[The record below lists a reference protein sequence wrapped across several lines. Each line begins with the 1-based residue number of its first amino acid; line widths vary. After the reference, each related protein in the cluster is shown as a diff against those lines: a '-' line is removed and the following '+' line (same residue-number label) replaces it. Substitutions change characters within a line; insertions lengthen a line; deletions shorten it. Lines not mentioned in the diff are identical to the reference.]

1 MSKQNRKRL
10 IKNLDEDIRNLL
22 FKLRVKL
29 PGGKNLEHDFSGDFT
44 PEYERLEEQLEE
56 TPQMLAFF
64 GAVLSEQKHVC
75 NVLELKIA
83 RRRAVVS
90 ENAREDATNNNMKI
104 AKYVLDEIADGDDE
118 LLRLQT
124 ELLVGQRTLGK
135 LYYFVDSIRMKTD
148 NLRSLAG
155 FKRQEMRD
163 ST

>member
-1 MSKQNRKRL
+1 MSKKRPKNI
-10 IKNLDEDIRNLL
+10 IKDLDEDIRNTL

-29 PGGKNLEHDFSGDFT
+29 PGGKLLEHDFSGDFR
-44 PEYERLEEQLEE
+44 PDYETLEEQLEE

-64 GAVLSEQKHVC
+64 GAVLSEQKHAC

-90 ENAREDATNNNMKI
+90 QNSREEAQKNDMKI
-104 AKYVLDEIADGDDE
+104 AKYVLDEIADGDNE

-124 ELLVGQRTLGK
+124 ELLMHQRTLGK
-135 LYYFVDSIRMKTD
+135 LYHFVDSIRSKAD

-163 ST
+163 S

>member
-1 MSKQNRKRL
+1 VNKNDRRSL
-10 IKNLDEDIRNLL
+10 IKNLDQDIKDVL
-22 FKLRVKL
+22 FILRIKL
-29 PGGKNLEHDFSGDFT
+29 PGGKSLKHDFSGDFT

-64 GAVLSEQKHVC
+64 GSVLSEQKHTC

-90 ENAREDATNNNMKI
+90 EDARETAQQSNMKI
-104 AKYVLDEIADGDDE
+104 AKYVLDEIADGDNE
-118 LLRLQT
+118 LLKLQT
-124 ELLVGQRTLGK
+124 ELLVAQRTLGK

>member
-1 MSKQNRKRL
+1 MSKKSKKNIIRDLDKD
-10 IKNLDEDIRNLL
+10 IKDTL
-22 FKLRVKL
+22 FKIRVKL
-29 PGGKNLEHDFSGDFT
+29 PGGKTLDHDFSGDFT

-64 GAVLSEQKHVC
+64 GAVLSEQKHIC

-90 ENAREDATNNNMKI
+90 EDARTVARKADMKI
-104 AKYVLDEIADGDDE
+104 AKYVLDEIADGDNE
-118 LLRLQT
+118 LLKLQT
-124 ELLVGQRTLGK
+124 ELLVSQRTLGK

-163 ST
+163 S